1 MNRRSRIVL
10 RAGEVGSGLFIWAGL
25 HRWRRM
31 GLDRPNPHGVMPCNL
46 RNFFYRPGCVKL
58 REAGVAVSRRK
69 LICAVFMVVALTT
82 TTGCQASAGSGQVP
96 PQELSTVHRELALAA
111 AHQDANQIAVGR
123 NDQQVSGWP
132 SGISAVTA
140 VVRPGTVSDSNTGHT
155 CESGDIISVQLVGA
169 FDTVTTGTT
178 SSPDTTVREID
189 LSVDATTGLTCL
201 ISVRTEPVAPG
212 PGAVVLYSR

>member
-1 MNRRSRIVL
+1 MS
-10 RAGEVGSGLFIWAGL
+10 
-25 HRWRRM
+25 
-31 GLDRPNPHGVMPCNL
+31 
-46 RNFFYRPGCVKL
+46 
-58 REAGVAVSRRK
+58 SRR
-69 LICAVFMVVALTT
+69 LILAGFMVLALTAT
-82 TTGCQASAGSGQVP
+82 AGCGTSARSGQAVVSASAPMSADADSLTSASSGEASGTNES
-96 PQELSTVHRELALAA
+96 PQLSANHRVLALAA
-111 AHQDANQIAVGR
+111 AHQDAIEIAVGR
-123 NDQQVSGWP
+123 NDQPVSGWP
-132 SGISAVTA
+132 IGINSVTA
-140 VVRPGTVSDSNTGHT
+140 VLRSGTVSDSNTGHN